1 MKGFQFEC
9 TLSGFK
15 RCKFT
20 SMNWSKE
27 NQYYT
32 YFLKIQFKE
41 LFSSAHSRQG
51 LITKLAEKLLEI
63 DLEIK

>member
-1 MKGFQFEC
+1 
-9 TLSGFK
+9 
-15 RCKFT
+15 
-20 SMNWSKE
+20 MNWSKE

-51 LITKLAEKLLEI
+51 QITKLAEKLLEI